1 LTFIS
6 TGCQNRLNIKN
17 PTHPEHEDTMEWLGD
32 DFDPEEFDPEETNE
46 VLRKMR

>member
-1 LTFIS
+1 
-6 TGCQNRLNIKN
+6 
-17 PTHPEHEDTMEWLGD
+17 MEWLGD